1 MNMNIVQP
9 FDTSSGRFNVLEDC
23 CNSIFLAGPCPREDF
38 SDDWRFEAFD
48 ILEKLGFSG
57 KVLTPTNENYQR
69 MLSDFGMD
77 KGRAIAS
84 QTMWESA
91 AMHLAS
97 AIVMWIPRS
106 EEHPARTTNIEFG
119 EWYK

>member
-1 MNMNIVQP
+1 MSMNIVRP
-9 FDTSSGRFNVLEDC
+9 FDARSGCFNVFEDS

-38 SDDWRFEAFD
+38 SDDWRFKAFD

-84 QTMWESA
+84 
-91 AMHLAS
+91 
-97 AIVMWIPRS
+97 
-106 EEHPARTTNIEFG
+106 
-119 EWYK
+119 